1 MDNSRLPRA
10 RVRGMFTVRRLR
22 GRWRR
27 RLTSL
32 AALRAEHENPP
43 RRGVS
48 AARRDTKV
56 SRKVTKDLAH
66 PRTEEKALAASVKL
80 MVRSWQA
87 VLS

>member
-10 RVRGMFTVRRLR
+10 GVRGIITVRRLR

-56 SRKVTKDLAH
+56 SRKVTKYLSH
-66 PRTEEKALAASVKL
+66 PRTGKRLSLLA
-80 MVRSWQA
+80 
-87 VLS
+87 